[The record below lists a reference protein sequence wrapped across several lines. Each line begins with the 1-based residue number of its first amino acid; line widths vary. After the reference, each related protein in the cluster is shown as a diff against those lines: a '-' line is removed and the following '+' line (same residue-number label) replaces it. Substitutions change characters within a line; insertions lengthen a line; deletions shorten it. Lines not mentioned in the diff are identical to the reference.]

1 MLLRTQQRGADI
13 GAVSKEMAMLYL
25 IVRFILVLGIPLA
38 LDAQVSRLVMGQ
50 GGLDWRE
57 SSQDL
62 LGMVDSA
69 VVGSLQ
75 PFEIDP
81 LVNIAVGPMTEAGQP
96 TNILG
101 HIWGTSFSVP
111 SSVEDKTPWVYGSPG
126 HILVTD
132 GDVTRPTYVSS
143 ITDYSFDL
151 GLPMPLNR
159 VVFFPPERG
168 RTTTR
173 TTRGASGLLIR
184 DLYPR
189 QYVVSGSLNPQEFL
203 FTSTRDDFDQ
213 VLGSSFSHNERVADV
228 RFPTEFLRFARV
240 RFPVAGFIAEV
251 EFYGEGFLPET
262 RYTSQLFDMGEP
274 VNFGRL
280 FYDFE
285 VYRSPGGGLPPVLA
299 PDAPVGIEVEVRS
312 GRDDT
317 PLIYHLV
324 MEIGEEKEVG
334 EEEFNRAPANAL
346 VEHPEFSIRGRI
358 PGQQGSTLDDVTNW
372 SFWSVRHRASGEEIQ
387 VPDGRQFVQVRA
399 FITSDEIFAFGRLN
413 SLSIEY
419 SPLLANPVVGEVAL
433 DGDPHPAGGVAIA
446 PLGEPVTLTYDVR
459 AEFTSEDQTGFDA
472 IRLHT
477 PEAVDFRRFEM
488 GDPLDVV
495 EPDSLTVGGRDLVVY
510 FPSRPVT
517 RPENKP
523 LRLTFTT
530 RVFNFNTVFEGEVFQ
545 IDGENLAQSIDGG
558 DATSSVSTNDLQVF
572 APLERLQVLAGVDLG
587 VRLLTPNGDGVH
599 DGLTVSFTLQGVEAA
614 AVEVSVY
621 DLSGRIVRR
630 LVTQTRGEGHYRD
643 MWDGTGDVGLVAPGL
658 YLARVSVDTDLGTFE
673 EMRTI
678 AVAY

>member
-1 MLLRTQQRGADI
+1 LLQTQKHRTDLGA
-13 GAVSKEMAMLYL
+13 ASKEMAMLYL
-25 IVRFILVLGIPLA
+25 IARLILVLGIPLT
-38 LDAQVSRLVMGQ
+38 LEAQVGRLLIGQ
-50 GGLDWRE
+50 GGLDWAG
-57 SSQDL
+57 SSQSL
-62 LGMVDSA
+62 LGLDASVA
-69 VVGSLQ
+69 PGSLQ
-75 PFEIDP
+75 PVELDP
-81 LVNIAVGPMTEAGQP
+81 GVNIAVGPKTEDDQSV
-96 TNILG
+96 TILG
-101 HIWGTSFSVP
+101 HVWGTSFSVP
-111 SSVEDKTPWVYGSPG
+111 ASVEDEKPWVYGSPG
-126 HILVTD
+126 HILVID
-132 GDVTRPTYVSS
+132 GDVTLPTYVGAVD
-143 ITDYSFDL
+143 DYSFDL
-151 GLPMPLNR
+151 GLPVPLNR
-159 VVFFPPERG
+159 VVFFPPEGG

-173 TTRGASGLLIR
+173 RASGHLLR

-203 FTSTRDDFDQ
+203 FTDTETDFDQ

-240 RFPVAGFIAEV
+240 RFPVGGFIAEV

-285 VYRSPGGGLPPVLA
+285 IYRSAGSGLPPALA
-299 PDAPVGIEVEVRS
+299 PDAPVGIEVEVRT

-317 PLIYHLV
+317 PLVHHLV

-346 VEHPEFSIRGRI
+346 VDQPGSNSPLGQGGRI
-358 PGQQGSTLDDVTNW
+358 PGQQGSILDDVANW
-372 SFWSVRHRASGEEIQ
+372 SFWSVPHHRSGEQIQ

-399 FITSDEIFAFGRLN
+399 SITSKEVFAFGRLH

-419 SPLLANPVVGEVAL
+419 SSLLANLVVGEVAL
-433 DGDPHPAGGVAIA
+433 AEDPDPAGGVVIV

-459 AEFTSEDQTGFDA
+459 ADFTSEIQTGFDA

-477 PEAVDFRRFEM
+477 PEAVDFMHFEM
-488 GDPLDVV
+488 GDPLNVV

-510 FPSRPVT
+510 FPSRRVT
-517 RPENKP
+517 RRESEP
-523 LRLTFTT
+523 LRLTFAT

-558 DATSSVSTNDLQVF
+558 DATSAVSTNDLQVF
-572 APLERLQVLAGVDLG
+572 SPLERLEVLAGVDLG
-587 VRLLTPNGDGVH
+587 ARLLTPNGDGVH
-599 DGLTVSFTLQGVEAA
+599 DGLTVSFTLQGVQAA
-614 AVEVSVY
+614 AVDVVIY

-630 LVTQTRGEGHYRD
+630 LVTQIRSEGRYRD
-643 MWDGTGDVGLVAPGL
+643 VWDGTGDGGLVAPGL

-673 EMRTI
+673 KTRTI